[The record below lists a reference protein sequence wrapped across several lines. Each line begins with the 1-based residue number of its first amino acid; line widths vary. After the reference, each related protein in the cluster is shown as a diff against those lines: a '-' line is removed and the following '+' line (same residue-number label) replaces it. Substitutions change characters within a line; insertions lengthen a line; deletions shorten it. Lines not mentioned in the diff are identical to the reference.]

1 MEMFMKLTLGRTL
14 ILPATIL
21 SLSMVVPAF
30 GQTNPSAST
39 SMSAAGNSMKQAG
52 SDTVG
57 AAKHAYN
64 GTATALRDTKI
75 TTKVKTALHDD
86 SATEHSDIHV
96 RTTAGVVT
104 LKGRVPTSA
113 MAARAEQL
121 AQSTEGVREVDN
133 KLAVAE
139 TAASH

>member
-1 MEMFMKLTLGRTL
+1 MKLTLGRTL

-39 SMSAAGNSMKQAG
+39 SMNAAGNSMKQAG

-57 AAKHAYN
+57 AAKHAHK

-75 TTKVKTALHDD
+75 TTMVKDC
-86 SATEHSDIHV
+86 
-96 RTTAGVVT
+96 
-104 LKGRVPTSA
+104 
-113 MAARAEQL
+113 
-121 AQSTEGVREVDN
+121 
-133 KLAVAE
+133 VA
-139 TAASH
+139 